1 MRGENISIEGTA
13 FRIFGDYFIKRNA
26 KYNSLRNELMKAR
39 LFVPVEKWL
48 SKALLYS
55 IIAAAGAAVGFIL
68 MRGIIALMLV
78 SAAAF
83 SVELLDFVLSIVFAA
98 IAFFVTF
105 LSFYML
111 PRIKAWERKRKI
123 DALLPYSIGYISS
136 MASIGVLP
144 YEIFKK
150 LSAAEDTYGEVS
162 KEAALVVR
170 DVDMLGFDFIT
181 ALKTLVVVTPSTNM
195 RAFIQGAVTT
205 ALSGGE
211 MGTYFVNTAKEYMSE
226 KRKKYEDFIELL
238 GLFAE
243 FYVVGLVMAPLLLVV
258 VLAMMSFLGSASLE
272 SLAAIVYLVI
282 PFGSA
287 AFIIFLGTLS
297 EE

>member
-13 FRIFGDYFIKRNA
+13 FRIFGNYFIKRKA
-26 KYNSLRNELMKAR
+26 KYNSLSDELMKAR

-55 IIAAAGAAVGFIL
+55 IIAAVGAAVGFIL
-68 MRGIIALMLV
+68 MRGIIALMLG
-78 SAAAF
+78 SAAF
-83 SVELLDFVLSIVFAA
+83 SVEFLDFVLSIVFAV

-111 PRIKAWERKRKI
+111 PRIKAWERKGKI
-123 DALLPYSIGYISS
+123 DASLPYSIGYISS

-144 YEIFKK
+144 YEIFKR
-150 LSAAEDTYGEVS
+150 LATAEDTYGEVS
-162 KEAALVVR
+162 KEAGLVVR
-170 DVDMLGFDFIT
+170 DVEVLGFDFIT
-181 ALKTLVVVTPSTNM
+181 ALKALVAVTPSTNM
-195 RAFIQGAVTT
+195 RAFVQGAVTT

-211 MGTYFVNTAKEYMSE
+211 MGSYFISTAKEYMSE
-226 KRKKYEDFIELL
+226 RRKKYEDFIEML

-258 VLAMMSFLGSASLE
+258 VMAMMSFLGSASLE
-272 SLAAIVYLVI
+272 SLAAIVYLFI

>member
-1 MRGENISIEGTA
+1 MSVEGTA
-13 FRIFGDYFIKRNA
+13 FRIFGNYFIKRKA
-26 KYNSLRNELMKAR
+26 KYNSLSDELMKAR

-55 IIAAAGAAVGFIL
+55 IIAAVGAAVGFIL
-68 MRGIIALMLV
+68 MRGIIALMLG
-78 SAAAF
+78 SAAF
-83 SVELLDFVLSIVFAA
+83 SVEFLDFVLSIVFAV

-111 PRIKAWERKRKI
+111 PRIKAWERKGKI
-123 DALLPYSIGYISS
+123 DASLPYSIGYISS

-144 YEIFKK
+144 YEIFKR
-150 LSAAEDTYGEVS
+150 LATAEDTYGEVS
-162 KEAALVVR
+162 KEAGLVVR
-170 DVDMLGFDFIT
+170 DVEVLGFDFIT
-181 ALKTLVVVTPSTNM
+181 ALKALVAVTPSTNM
-195 RAFIQGAVTT
+195 RAFVQGAVTT

-211 MGTYFVNTAKEYMSE
+211 MGSYFISTAKEYMSE
-226 KRKKYEDFIELL
+226 RRKKYEDFIEML

-258 VLAMMSFLGSASLE
+258 VMAMMSFLGSASLE
-272 SLAAIVYLVI
+272 SLAAIVYLFI